1 MDDTSTPTP
10 IPTQSTTTIS
20 VPKNLPEILKNERHR
35 FEDMDSRYA
44 VHAKRLDELEKRLS
58 QGRFHLAVLGQVK
71 RGKSTLLNALLGE
84 DVLPSS
90 VVPLTAIPTFIQYG
104 EQRLLRV
111 RYNDSRPDTVMKGE
125 PTQWLN
131 KQLMG
136 FVTEDANPKN
146 EKGVLQVEIT
156 HPAAILRDV
165 VLIDTPG
172 IGSTYRHNT
181 EATMNFLPQCDA
193 ALFVISADPP
203 ITEVEVAFL
212 KEIRNR
218 IGQLFFVLNK
228 VDYLTDAERETALGF
243 YRTVLTRDA
252 GIDPGTRIFPTSARK
267 GLHAKTSGDAQ
278 QWEESGLADVFDHL
292 ITFLAREKNRV
303 LRDAIG
309 RKTLDV
315 LSDVS
320 LQMGLEIRA
329 LELPV
334 SELESR
340 LVLLDQKIAET
351 EKQRVHA
358 HDILAGD
365 HKRLY
370 AHLEAYVK
378 DLRIPLREQLTK
390 IAKDAIAAAPKNPE
404 LAAQQA
410 VADAIPAWFER
421 ELGKISAM
429 EGEQVASVLK
439 SHEGSANELIES
451 IRKGAAELF
460 EIPYRAPKGGEVYHL
475 VRKPFWV
482 DHEWESTFSPISSA
496 VIERILPGSLREN
509 RAKSRMKKQIDV
521 LVIRNLENLRYETL
535 QSIDE
540 GFRKFSSDLDTNLGL
555 TINATHGAIRSAL
568 DERKRHEEKVAGRID
583 ELKKTATEIQC
594 VIRTFGSE

>member
-1 MDDTSTPTP
+1 MDDTSTTTP
-10 IPTQSTTTIS
+10 LPSQSTTTIS
-20 VPKNLPEILKNERHR
+20 VPENLPEILKFERRR

-90 VVPLTAIPTFIQYG
+90 VVPLTALPTFVQYG

-136 FVTEDANPKN
+136 FVTEEANPKN
-146 EKGVLQVEIT
+146 TKGVLQVEIT
-156 HPAAILRDV
+156 HPADILRDV

-212 KEIRNR
+212 KEIRSR

-228 VDYLTDAERETALGF
+228 VDYLTDAEREMALGF

-252 GIDPGTRIFPTSARK
+252 GIDPGIRIFPTSARK
-267 GLHAKTSGDAQ
+267 GLLAKESGDVQ
-278 QWEESGLADVFDHL
+278 QWGESGLAEVFDHL

-340 LVLLDQKIAET
+340 LELLDKKIAET

-358 HDILAGD
+358 HDILTGD

-370 AHLEAYVK
+370 EHLEAYVK

-390 IAKDAIAAAPKNPE
+390 IAEDAIAAAPKNPE

-439 SHEGSANELIES
+439 SHEERANELIES
-451 IRKGAAELF
+451 IRKGAADLF

-482 DHEWESTFSPISSA
+482 DHEWESTFSPVSSA

-509 RAKSRMKKQIDV
+509 RAKSRMKKQIDM

-535 QSIDE
+535 QSIDA
-540 GFRKFSSDLDTNLGL
+540 GFRKYGSDLDENLRL
-555 TINATHGAIRSAL
+555 TIEATHGAIRLAL
-568 DERKRHEEKVAGRID
+568 EERKQHEENVAGRID
-583 ELKKTATEIQC
+583 GLKKTATEIQC
-594 VIRTFGSE
+594 VIDTFGSG

>member
-1 MDDTSTPTP
+1 
-10 IPTQSTTTIS
+10 
-20 VPKNLPEILKNERHR
+20 
-35 FEDMDSRYA
+35 
-44 VHAKRLDELEKRLS
+44 
-58 QGRFHLAVLGQVK
+58 
-71 RGKSTLLNALLGE
+71 
-84 DVLPSS
+84 
-90 VVPLTAIPTFIQYG
+90 
-104 EQRLLRV
+104 
-111 RYNDSRPDTVMKGE
+111 
-125 PTQWLN
+125 
-131 KQLMG
+131 MG